1 MAAGTKAELSDAIDE
16 AVDVL
21 NEAYTPE
28 ATREVLATAIGEAL
42 DILNG
47 EDDSDETDDDSGE
60 SDEDEDE
67 RE

>member
-16 AVDVL
+16 AVGVL

-28 ATREVLATAIGEAL
+28 ATREELATAIGEAL

-47 EDDSDETDDDSGE
+47 DDADADEDDEEEDDEEGE
-60 SDEDEDE
+60 
-67 RE
+67 